1 MKKKIFILFLTL
13 AASME
18 TMFASDAY
26 VDGIYYNLD
35 ANSLT
40 ASVTYQGA
48 SSSSFDEY
56 TGAIVIPSSITYK
69 NKTYTVTSIGNYT
82 FSGCTSLRSVTISN
96 GLTSIGQEA
105 FKGCTW
111 LTSVAIPSSITSIG
125 HDAFNGCGHLTSIT
139 IPNGITSIATNTFYG
154 CERLNSI
161 NIPNSVTSIGKS
173 AFYACDS
180 LKSITI
186 PNSVTS
192 IGDHA
197 FFGCGLTSVTIPNS
211 ITSIEDATFM
221 STSLTSVTIPNS
233 VTHIGDHA
241 FDACTRLTS
250 VTIPSRVGYVGN
262 NAFDCCVALTSVI
275 CKAVEP
281 PTCGGYAFRDV
292 VGPDGYGSVPL
303 YVPAGSEQSYQSATW
318 WQHFSPIVPIQIGNK
333 YTITFVDYDG
343 TELQVLTNVEAGS
356 IPSYTGATPT
366 RPSDN
371 RYTYTFSG
379 WSPSVAPATANVTYT
394 AKFRPTE
401 IQILGQDINS
411 TWLQTGG
418 TDLGEMTTS
427 NPKVWKYNSY
437 YGAVAQTGNGKAGWL
452 LTPVKNLNGM
462 QSVTLSFSHVH
473 KNAGT
478 FNRDMTLW
486 VCADYKGS
494 VGTSTWKQ
502 LTISPY
508 AANTNWTYVNVTID
522 VPLNMVGANT
532 VFGFKYSSSDVDAK
546 WEIKNVHL
554 QAVYNN
560 VAPETYT
567 IRFLNYDGTELQV
580 LTDVA
585 EGTMPVYTGAT
596 PTRPDD
602 NQYTYT
608 FSGWSPTIVAAT
620 ANATYTAQFTATEK
634 QPITICEDAT
644 WLQTGGSD
652 LGEMSTNNTEVWMY
666 NPQYGAVGKKQGGGT
681 GWLLTPS
688 KNLLGM
694 QSITLSFSHTHKFAT
709 VLDDELTLWV
719 CADYQ
724 GSVEASSWQQLTIS
738 PYAANTNWTFV
749 DVSIDVPLNMVGANT
764 VFGFKYV
771 STSSGYA
778 TWEIKDLHLEAECKY
793 VAPETYT
800 ITFLNY
806 DGTELQV
813 LTDVEEGT
821 MPVYTGVT
829 PTKPS
834 NEQYTYTFNGWSPEI
849 VEATEDATYTATF
862 SNVLNTYTI
871 SANAVNGRVEGT
883 GEYAYGTIVSLT
895 AIPDNGYVFNR
906 WLDGVKDN
914 PRTITVTGDAAY
926 NALFVPAEG
935 VDNISA
941 PENIRKVLVDGQIY
955 ILRGDKTYTTDGRL
969 IR

>member
-1 MKKKIFILFLTL
+1 MTKKLFSLL
-13 AASME
+13 LAVAASVG
-18 TMFASDAY
+18 TMFAE
-26 VDGIYYNLD
+26 VTVTIDGIRYILDTYNK
-35 ANSLT
+35 T
-40 ASVTYQGA
+40 AEVTYSANLNIGRNY
-48 SSSSFDEY
+48 SGD
-56 TGAIVIPSSITYK
+56 IVIPRQITYNS
-69 NKTYTVTSIGNYT
+69 NKYNVTRIGERAFTGNNSSTY
-82 FSGCTSLRSVTISN
+82 
-96 GLTSIGQEA
+96 
-105 FKGCTW
+105 
-111 LTSVAIPSSITSIG
+111 ITSI
-125 HDAFNGCGHLTSIT
+125 S
-139 IPNGITSIATNTFYG
+139 
-154 CERLNSI
+154 
-161 NIPNSVTSIGKS
+161 IPNSVKSIGKE
-173 AFYACDS
+173 AFWRS
-180 LKSITI
+180 TLITSVTI

-192 IGDHA
+192 IGISA
-197 FFGCGLTSVTIPNS
+197 FEGCTGLTSVTLPNS
-211 ITSIEDATFM
+211 ITSIEESTFDYC
-221 STSLTSVTIPNS
+221 TSLTSITIPNSVKSIGASAFWSCTSLTSITIPNS
-233 VTHIGDHA
+233 VTNIGDFA
-241 FDACTRLTS
+241 FDGCRNLTS
-250 VTIPSRVGYVGN
+250 VTLPNSITSTGVFTFGYCTSLTSITIPSSVTEIGAH
-262 NAFDCCVALTSVI
+262 AFTNCTSLTSIEIPSSVTSIGDCAFEYCSGLTSVNI
-275 CKAVEP
+275 GNNVTKI
-281 PTCGGYAFRDV
+281 GYAAFGDCTGLTSIEIPSSV
-292 VGPDGYGSVPL
+292 ASIGDGAFMNCVNLTSVTCEAQTPPQITGAIGSSLYGTHVFKNVDCSQIPL
-303 YVPAGSEQSYQSATW
+303 YVPKKSVSAYQEAVPW
-318 WQHFSPIVPIQIGNK
+318 REFDPIIGIGNCN
-333 YTITFVDYDG
+333 G
-343 TELQVLTNVEAGS
+343 QNV
-356 IPSYTGATPT
+356 
-366 RPSDN
+366 
-371 RYTYTFSG
+371 
-379 WSPSVAPATANVTYT
+379 
-394 AKFRPTE
+394 
-401 IQILGQDINS
+401 
-411 TWLQTGG
+411 
-418 TDLGEMTTS
+418 
-427 NPKVWKYNSY
+427 
-437 YGAVAQTGNGKAGWL
+437 
-452 LTPVKNLNGM
+452 
-462 QSVTLSFSHVH
+462 
-473 KNAGT
+473 
-478 FNRDMTLW
+478 
-486 VCADYKGS
+486 
-494 VGTSTWKQ
+494 
-502 LTISPY
+502 
-508 AANTNWTYVNVTID
+508 
-522 VPLNMVGANT
+522 
-532 VFGFKYSSSDVDAK
+532 
-546 WEIKNVHL
+546 
-554 QAVYNN
+554 
-560 VAPETYT
+560 
-567 IRFLNYDGTELQV
+567 
-580 LTDVA
+580 
-585 EGTMPVYTGAT
+585 
-596 PTRPDD
+596 
-602 NQYTYT
+602 
-608 FSGWSPTIVAAT
+608 
-620 ANATYTAQFTATEK
+620 
-634 QPITICEDAT
+634 T

-941 PENIRKVLVDGQIY
+941 PENICKVLVDGQIY

-969 IR
+969 VR